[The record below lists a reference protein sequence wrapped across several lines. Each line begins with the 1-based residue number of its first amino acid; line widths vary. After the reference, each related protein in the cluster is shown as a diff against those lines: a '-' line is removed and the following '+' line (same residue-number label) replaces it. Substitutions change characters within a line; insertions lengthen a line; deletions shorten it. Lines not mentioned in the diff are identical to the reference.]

1 MPFILL
7 IVIYLSFISLGLP
20 DSLLGA
26 AWPAMQSDL
35 GTPVYAAGCISLII
49 SCGTVIS
56 SLLADGLLRRFSCGI
71 VSGCSV
77 LLTAVGMYGFSAAE
91 SLRMLCLSAIPCG
104 LGAGAVDAALNHYV
118 AVHYPARHLLWLHCF
133 WGIGCALSPVLMG
146 AALQSGSGWQGGCRA
161 VAMIQIVL
169 TGMLFCAL
177 PLWRKTAVES
187 EAQPHIP
194 MRILLRM
201 SGVPQTLL
209 TVLCYA
215 ALESTA
221 ILWASSFCVQVR
233 GMHPKTAAQAA
244 SLLFL
249 GITAGRLL
257 CGFLTRRFGTQ
268 CLIRAGL
275 CGIAC
280 GLLLLILP
288 LPAPAACAGL
298 IILGTGCAPV
308 SPCITHDTPVRF
320 GKAYAQELIGMQTS
334 AAYIGTSLMPPLF
347 GLLTQCAGMEVLP
360 LFLAMF
366 LAMTALLTDPAVR
379 AESCPIPSPDNQL

>member
-7 IVIYLSFISLGLP
+7 VVIYLSFISLGLP

-35 GTPVYAAGCISLII
+35 GAPVYAAGCISVII

-56 SLLADGLLRRFSCGI
+56 SLLADRLLRRFGCGL

-77 LLTAVGMYGFSAAE
+77 LLTAAGMYGFSAAY
-91 SLRMLCLSAIPCG
+91 SLQMLCLCAIPCG

-133 WGIGCALSPVLMG
+133 WGIGCALSPALMG
-146 AALQSGSGWQGGCRA
+146 AALRSGTGWQGGYRS
-161 VAMIQIVL
+161 VSVIQILL

-177 PLWRKTAVES
+177 PLWRKTAAETDDS
-187 EAQPHIP
+187 PRIS

-221 ILWASSFCVQVR
+221 VLWASSFCVQVR
-233 GMHPKTAAQAA
+233 AMPAQTAAQAA

-257 CGFLTRRFGTQ
+257 CGFLTVRCGAQRMI
-268 CLIRAGL
+268 CAGL

-288 LPAPAACAGL
+288 LPDPAACAG
-298 IILGTGCAPV
+298 IVILGTGCAPV
-308 SPCITHDTPVRF
+308 SPCITHETPVRF
-320 GKAYAQELIGMQTS
+320 GKAYAQALIGMQTA
-334 AAYIGTSLMPPLF
+334 AAYIGTSLMPPVF
-347 GLLTQCAGMEVLP
+347 GLLARRAGMSILP

-366 LAMTALLTDPAVR
+366 LAMTALLTDPAAR
-379 AESCPIPSPDNQL
+379 PLPDAK